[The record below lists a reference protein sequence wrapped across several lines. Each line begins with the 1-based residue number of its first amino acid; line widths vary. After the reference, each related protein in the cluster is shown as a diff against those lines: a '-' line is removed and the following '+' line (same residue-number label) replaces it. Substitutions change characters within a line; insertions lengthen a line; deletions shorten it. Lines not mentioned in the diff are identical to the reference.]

1 MQTCKSFLV
10 LFFKKE
16 QERKRSFFKKEAKTF
31 DYRSAG
37 MALLCAAVMVA
48 LCAAW
53 PAWAGDPVPAAA
65 AVPTE
70 MVSVG
75 ARLLAAGAA
84 FGFIFC
90 FAAIVVKWK
99 VGAYFI
105 GMDKRVSNSQTQ
117 LVLWSTTA
125 LGVYLTTVLLRAYL
139 GLGTANSDMFGG
151 VDIPPNL
158 LAVSGLS
165 GLTFA
170 GARTITTAQAQA
182 ALAKGL
188 EPKKNLDGASFYDLF
203 QDDDHNVDLGD
214 TQMIL
219 ITVIAIVLYLAKSF
233 VFWATLKVS
242 PSVTMPEIDTYLLA
256 SFGIGQGAYLA
267 KKAGSAPG
275 KG

>member
-1 MQTCKSFLV
+1 MQICKSFLV

-16 QERKRSFFKKEAKTF
+16 QERKNVFFEKKKQKTF
-31 DYRSAG
+31 DYCLRGGAG
-37 MALLCAAVMVA
+37 LLA
-48 LCAAW
+48 LCTAGS
-53 PAWAGDPVPAAA
+53 AWADDAATSPA
-65 AVPTE
+65 TI
-70 MVSVG
+70 SVG

-84 FGFIFC
+84 FGFIFF
-90 FAAIVVKWK
+90 FAGIVVKFK
-99 VGAYFI
+99 LHKYFI

-151 VDIPPNL
+151 VDIPDHL

-170 GARTITTAQAQA
+170 GARTITTAKIDAAAAQG
-182 ALAKGL
+182 LA
-188 EPKKNLDGASFYDLF
+188 PKDPDRKDKKPASFYDLF
-203 QDDDHNVDLGD
+203 QDDDGNVDLGD

-219 ITVIAIVLYLAKSF
+219 ITVIAVVLYLAKSF
-233 VFWATLKVS
+233 VFWGSLKLDT
-242 PSVTMPEIDTYLLA
+242 SVTMPEVDTYLLA

-267 KKAGSAPG
+267 KKAGSSLG